1 MSLDDATIKL
11 SEIIKQQTE
20 ELNKKK
26 EKNIEIKQRLLINIQ
41 NSIDYFY
48 ELKDGEHISEGAI
61 EKYPLHL
68 DNCRDDIKNCIIIAE
83 RLKIYVESINENNE
97 DLSYMD
103 SLTLALINI
112 IKKYDLFNYYKLPN
126 EVGKAQAI
134 LIIGENFITNFIT
147 EKNKFNQIVVEEIR
161 DMLEEAEKEL
171 KDFKVL
177 KNILK
182 NLKTEDYYSS
192 ESKRYKKIHFVY
204 MGLFLATL
212 IGALGISAYSICAK
226 PIYFLDT
233 FDYWFLK
240 ISFILV
246 VITLVSYFIKQSS
259 HHQSLADQANQ
270 TRLEIQA
277 FPTFVTGIEKAD
289 EVAIR
294 KELALKYFGREV
306 DKTAHKDMS
315 NLVSD
320 QMKNTTEMVKAVT
333 EVIKKPGNS

>member
-1 MSLDDATIKL
+1 MSTDEATIEL
-11 SEIIKQQTE
+11 TEIIKQQTE
-20 ELNKKK
+20 ERNQKIQKNADIKK
-26 EKNIEIKQRLLINIQ
+26 ELLSNIQ

-48 ELKDGEHISEGAI
+48 ELKEGEHITEEAI
-61 EKYPLHL
+61 KRYPTQL
-68 DNCRDDIKNCIIIAE
+68 DKCKDSINNCIIIAE
-83 RLKIYVESINENNE
+83 RIKSIISSINESYD
-97 DLSYMD
+97 DLSYLE
-103 SLTLALINI
+103 SLNLTLIGMIKEYDAYNFFNLNINTA
-112 IKKYDLFNYYKLPN
+112 N
-126 EVGKAQAI
+126 AQAS
-134 LIIGENFITNFIT
+134 LVIGENFIINYSV
-147 EKNKFNQIVVEEIR
+147 EQSKFNQIIVKEIK
-161 DMLEEAEKEL
+161 DMLKDAEKEL
-171 KDFKVL
+171 RDFKVL

-182 NLKTEDYYSS
+182 NLKTEDYYLN
-192 ESKRYKKIHFVY
+192 ESKKYKTTHFIY
-204 MGLFLATL
+204 LGLFLATL
-212 IGALGISAYSICAK
+212 IGALGISAYSICAEPK
-226 PIYFLDT
+226 YFLDT

-246 VITLVSYFIKQSS
+246 IITLVSFFIKQSS
-259 HHQSLADQANQ
+259 HYQSLADQANQ

-333 EVIKKPGNS
+333 EVIKKPRNS